1 MIKTGVII
9 AAGQGTRL
17 ADGSHLPKPL
27 RKVGGMTLLKRII
40 LSSAKAG
47 LTRIVVVV
55 GFDKEKIIDYIASQ
69 KWPIQVETV
78 ENTEWKK
85 ANGVS
90 VLTAEK
96 VVSENF
102 ALLMSDHIFDP
113 NTLKEFAQVD
123 MGTDSAKL
131 AIDYKVQQVFDKD
144 DATKVVVKNGRIQKI
159 DKALIEYNA
168 VDTGMF
174 MMTPD
179 IFRALRASMK
189 NSDCSLSDAIRLLG
203 QENKMGVF
211 DIKGG
216 YWQDVDTKP
225 CIAHAEK
232 ILLNACRKSTDG
244 FISRNFNRH
253 LSILISTVLL
263 KTPLTANMATFLI
276 SLIGLFC
283 GYLASLGD
291 LTAYAWAGVLFNLT
305 SILDGV
311 DGELSKV
318 RMTQSQLGAWLD
330 TASDNLTYVVFTVGT
345 AVGLYRVNYE
355 SVDFLVPFAVIGI
368 TLLILIMVA
377 YTAKFSK
384 SGSLLAVQSDLKA
397 SSESSKIKK
406 VFLSLYFVIKRDFFA
421 TLFMFLAIFGKP
433 HWILFLIGLATN
445 IAWVIVAQKFIQ
457 KLRQPAT

>member
-27 RKVGGMTLLKRII
+27 RKVGGLTLLKRII
-40 LSSAKAG
+40 LSAHKAG
-47 LTRIVVVV
+47 LERIVVVV
-55 GFDKEKIIDYIASQ
+55 GFDKQKLIDYIASEN
-69 KWPIQVETV
+69 WPIQVETV
-78 ENTEWKK
+78 ENEEWKK
-85 ANGVS
+85 SNGIS
-90 VLTAEK
+90 VLAASQ
-96 VVSENF
+96 VVNENF

-113 NTLKEFAQVD
+113 NTLKEFAKVD
-123 MGTDSAKL
+123 LGTDSARL

-179 IFRALRASMK
+179 IFRALRDSMK
-189 NSDCSLSDAIRLLG
+189 DGDCSLSDAIRLLG

-211 DIKGG
+211 DIKDG

-232 ILLNACRKSTDG
+232 ILLKACRKSTDG

-253 LSILISTVLL
+253 LSIFLSSILL
-263 KTPLTANMATFLI
+263 KTPLTANVATFLI
-276 SLIGLFC
+276 SLIGLLC

-345 AVGLYRVNYE
+345 AIGLYRMDHPHVE
-355 SVDFLVPFAVIGI
+355 WMVPFALVGI
-368 TLLILIMVA
+368 VTLILIMVA
-377 YTAKFSK
+377 YTAKFSQT
-384 SGSLLAVQSDLKA
+384 GSLLAVQSDLK
-397 SSESSKIKK
+397 SSNEGFGLKKI
-406 VFLSLYFVIKRDFFA
+406 FLSLYFVIKRDFFA
-421 TLFMFLAIFGKP
+421 TLFMFLALFGKP
-433 HWILFLIGLATN
+433 DWILFLIGLATN
-445 IAWVIVAQKFIQ
+445 IAWVIVAQKFVQ
-457 KLRQPAT
+457 KLRQE